1 MTSYNRADSSS
12 IPVLLSTLVLM
23 LGLAARC
30 VVQAMP
36 SEESPQAAQASVSLR
51 SLVTGTCKDVHKYVE
66 SVVGTN
72 VIESTVESVLLYLE
86 SVLGQ
91 ENVYTMAMF
100 FEMLIRFLAEGAASG
115 LNVIAVYVTEILRV
129 TGVDV
134 QLPFPHFT
142 PEGVAS
148 VGQWALLALI
158 GYWVL
163 SIVLRLLVGVVR
175 RVFWMLKAGTALW
188 LFGLIVSDVKAGS
201 DTTAVRL
208 AGLVLGC
215 ALLGLASYGSE
226 KTIHMEDRLSILE
239 GRVKAVER
247 RKGDE

>member
-1 MTSYNRADSSS
+1 MTSYNRAYSSLVR
-12 IPVLLSTLVLM
+12 VLLATLVLV

-30 VVQAMP
+30 VGQAMP
-36 SEESPQAAQASVSLR
+36 SEESSQAAPASVSLR
-51 SLVTGTCKDVHKYVE
+51 SLVTGTCEDVHRYVE

-72 VIESTVESVLLYLE
+72 VIESTAESVLLYLE

-91 ENVYTMAMF
+91 DNVYSVVMF
-100 FEMLIRFLAEGAASG
+100 FEMLSRFLAEGAASG
-115 LNVIAVYVTEILRV
+115 LNIIVVYVTDILRV

-134 QLPFPHFT
+134 HLPFPHFT
-142 PEGVAS
+142 AEGVAS

-175 RVFWMLKAGTALW
+175 RVFWMLKMGTALW
-188 LFGLIVSDVKAGS
+188 LFGLIVSDAKAGS

-208 AGLVLGC
+208 ASLVLGC
-215 ALLGLASYGSE
+215 ALLGLAGSGSE
-226 KTIHMEDRLSILE
+226 KTVQVEDRMSILE
-239 GRVKAVER
+239 GRVKVVER
-247 RKGDE
+247 RKGEE